1 VAVISWIEVAKVDEL
16 ASGAGR
22 TVAAGELRLAL
33 FNDDGRFYA
42 LDNACPHQG
51 ASLGDGVLHDGRVI
65 CPLHSWIFDAET
77 GQCPRGSHAAV
88 RTYPTRCN
96 GDGVEVQIS
105 PSGMEHR

>member
-1 VAVISWIEVAKVDEL
+1 
-16 ASGAGR
+16 
-22 TVAAGELRLAL
+22 LRLAL

-51 ASLGDGVLHDGRVI
+51 ASLADGVLHDGRVI

-77 GQCPRGSHAAV
+77 GLCPRGSHVGV

-96 GDGVEVQIS
+96 GDGVEVRIS